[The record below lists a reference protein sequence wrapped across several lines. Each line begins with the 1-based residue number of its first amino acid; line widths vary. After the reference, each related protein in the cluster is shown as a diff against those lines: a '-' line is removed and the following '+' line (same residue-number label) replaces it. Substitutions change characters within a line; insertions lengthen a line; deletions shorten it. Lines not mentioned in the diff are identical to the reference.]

1 MTNKE
6 MLIISVNYH
15 HYRSGIITYSIIMSV
30 FYVFVM
36 LLTLSVKLTDI
47 AIAWSV
53 AYFFLVTPFIIYNA
67 IKIHSLLKA
76 PDKYREY
83 TATAVDMIPAARL
96 PIAFILNVENG
107 GSSPFT
113 LKTERIF
120 SLSALSSTYY
130 GNFYRQKLRILYDAE
145 GDRLAVIEYLH

>member
-1 MTNKE
+1 MTSKE
-6 MLIISVNYH
+6 MLIRSVNYH

-30 FYVFVM
+30 YYVFVM
-36 LLTLSVKLTDI
+36 LLILSVELTDI

-53 AYFFLVTPFIIYNA
+53 AYFFLIAPFIIYNVL
-67 IKIHSLLKA
+67 KIRTLLKA

-107 GSSPFT
+107 SSSPFT

-145 GDRLAVIEYLH
+145 SGRIAVIEHLE